1 MFLIVNIHIISFF
14 YEFHLIIF
22 YFFKFE
28 QFIDTRYGEDLE
40 VLGEDSY
47 TNSRPVSM
55 IEEEVYLPTRI
66 NSLFD
71 TISYGK
77 VKVLT

>member
-1 MFLIVNIHIISFF
+1 LN
-14 YEFHLIIF
+14 

-55 IEEEVYLPTRI
+55 IEEEVYLPARI

-77 VKVLT
+77 VKVLN